1 MESDTSL
8 NVPDCEWDT
17 EIDIDTEDM
26 SDAEMDN
33 IISTISETFVMEEED
48 IQLPEEL
55 NLIEELQN
63 LYIKEP
69 TLKFQCNVNNL
80 LDYLLKNK
88 YLVEI
93 FCSCQWKQICL
104 FYDKHV
110 NVQDSGVAQS
120 CFLSFHKE

>member
-80 LDYLLKNK
+80 LD
-88 YLVEI
+88 
-93 FCSCQWKQICL
+93 
-104 FYDKHV
+104 
-110 NVQDSGVAQS
+110 
-120 CFLSFHKE
+120 